1 MPTSAQLRIL
11 VSDPPTPGAT
21 PIFPNEH
28 YDAIGAMET
37 NLYKAAGNAARSL
50 AAYFAQKVTVTAG
63 PVKIES
69 SAKSEHYIKIAK
81 QFDDLSKTA
90 GHIEPGGT
98 GVVPSTIIGAPVSG
112 GVLTGVRVSEIDDI
126 RSDPDRY
133 DSVFYRG
140 MDDASDLEE
149 SGEAQ

>member
-1 MPTSAQLRIL
+1 MATAAQLRIL
-11 VSDPPTPGAT
+11 ISDPPTPGAT

-90 GHIEPGGT
+90 GHVEPGGSEI
-98 GVVPSTIIGAPVSG
+98 VPGLVIGAPVSG
-112 GVLTGVRVSEIDDI
+112 GVLTGVQVSEIDGI
-126 RSDPDRY
+126 RSDSDRY
-133 DSVFYRG
+133 DSAFYRG
-140 MDDASDLEE
+140 LDDPNQDEM
-149 SGEAQ
+149 GDPQ